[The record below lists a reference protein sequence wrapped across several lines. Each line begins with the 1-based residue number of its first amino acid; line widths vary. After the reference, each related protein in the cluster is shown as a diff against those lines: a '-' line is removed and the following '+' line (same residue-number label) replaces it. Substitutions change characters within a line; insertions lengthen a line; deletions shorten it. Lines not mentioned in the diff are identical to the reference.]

1 MRKTISLNLDESKKV
16 IGTDKNTILYDQS
29 SRKTFMKC
37 ILPKKKSLKIQK
49 GLSEAANIIKTDNAM
64 PNEK

>member
-1 MRKTISLNLDESKKV
+1 
-16 IGTDKNTILYDQS
+16 
-29 SRKTFMKC
+29 MKC
-37 ILPKKKSLKIQK
+37 ILPQKKSLKIQK